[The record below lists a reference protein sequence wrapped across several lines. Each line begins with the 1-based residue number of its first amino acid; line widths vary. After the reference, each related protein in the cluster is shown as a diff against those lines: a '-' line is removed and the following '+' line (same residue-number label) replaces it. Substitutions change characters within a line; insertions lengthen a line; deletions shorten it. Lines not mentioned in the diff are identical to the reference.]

1 MTSERVGCERVAV
14 EDLLLR
20 RACDQARLLMAI
32 LSGPDF
38 VYTYLNDYY
47 HEAIGRRDVLGKPIG
62 VALPELVRQGVLEL
76 LAGVYRTG
84 APFEGRE
91 FPVELHRHGALD
103 TRYFTF
109 LYEAVRGADGAIAAI
124 LVTGHDVTDEVVA
137 RRAASA
143 LAHQLEQR
151 NRMVEALVAERTQA
165 LSIANDQ
172 LKARTHE
179 LEITQRHLHEQ
190 MRQVD
195 QQRVFAESIIQN
207 VPTGIAYLDRD
218 LIFRVS
224 NPVYSGFLQLPPE
237 RIVDQYLFD
246 VVRDGEDQIL
256 PLLRDVMETGKP
268 HHERRFP
275 FTYRNAEGQLR
286 ETFWDFV
293 YYPAILTPGG
303 AVDGILVLADEVSA
317 QVQQELERNRLQHE
331 YIAALEQND
340 QMKDQFLGILSHELR
355 TPLNAIQGFGS
366 ILADGVAG
374 DLRPDQ
380 TTYLRKMLD
389 SSENM
394 LRLVDDLLDMSRV
407 QAGKFSLDRRAIAVA
422 PLLRTVTASL
432 APEAARKGHALTTE
446 APDALPAV
454 QADAQRL
461 SQVLSNLVTNAIK
474 YTPPGGTITVRAFAD
489 GPVLRVEVA
498 DTGDGVPIDEQSR
511 IFNAFTQVDMTSTRK
526 SGGVGLG
533 LSIVKALVE
542 AHGGVVGVRSDGA
555 GLGSTFFFTVPLAA

>member
-1 MTSERVGCERVAV
+1 VEV
-14 EDLLLR
+14 EDIWLR
-20 RACDQARLLMAI
+20 RACDQARLLMAV

-38 VYTYLNDYY
+38 IYTYLNDCY

-62 VALPELVRQGVLEL
+62 VALPELVRQGILDLLE
-76 LAGVYRTG
+76 GVYKTG
-84 APFEGRE
+84 VPFEGRE

-109 LYEAVRGADGAIAAI
+109 VYDAVRGADGAIAAVM
-124 LVTGHDVTDEVVA
+124 VTGHDVTDEVLA
-137 RRAASA
+137 KRAASA
-143 LAHQLEQR
+143 LTLQLEQR
-151 NRMVEALVAERTQA
+151 NRLVEALVAERTQA
-165 LSIANDQ
+165 LSIANEQ
-172 LKARTHE
+172 LMARTQE
-179 LEITQRHLHEQ
+179 LEFTQRRLHEQ

-224 NPVYSGFLQLPPE
+224 NPVYSAFLQLPPE
-237 RIVDQYLFD
+237 QIVDRYLFD
-246 VVRDGEDQIL
+246 IVSEGEDQIL
-256 PLLRDVMETGKP
+256 PFLREVLETGEP
-268 HHERRFP
+268 HYERNFP
-275 FTYRNAEGQLR
+275 FVYRTAEGRVR

-293 YYPAILTPGG
+293 YYPAILSPGG
-303 AVDGILVLADEVSA
+303 EVDGILVLADEISA
-317 QVQQELERNRLQHE
+317 RVEQEKERNRLQHE

-374 DLRPDQ
+374 DLQPGQ

-394 LRLVDDLLDMSRV
+394 LKLVNDLLDMSRV
-407 QAGKFSLDRRAIAVA
+407 QAGRFSLDRQVVALA
-422 PLLRTVTASL
+422 PLLGSVLASL
-432 APEAARKGHALTTE
+432 SPEAAHKGHALANE
-446 APDALPAV
+446 VPPSLPDVL
-454 QADAQRL
+454 ADPQRL

-489 GPVLRVEVA
+489 GAVLRVEVA
-498 DTGDGVPIDEQSR
+498 DTGDGVPPDQQSR
-511 IFNAFTQVDMTSTRK
+511 IFDAFTQVDMTSTRK

-555 GLGSTFFFTVPLAA
+555 GRGSTFFFTVPLAA

>member
-1 MTSERVGCERVAV
+1 LEV

-20 RACDQARLLMAI
+20 RACDQARLLMAVM
-32 LSGPDF
+32 SGPDF
-38 VYTYLNDYY
+38 VYTYLNDCY

-62 VALPELVRQGVLEL
+62 VALPELVGQGILDLLE
-76 LAGVYRTG
+76 GVYKTG
-84 APFEGRE
+84 VPFEGRE
-91 FPVELHRHGALD
+91 FPVELQRHGALD

-109 LYEAVRGADGAIAAI
+109 VYDAVRGADGAIAAVM
-124 LVTGHDVTDEVVA
+124 VTGHDVTDEVLA
-137 RRAASA
+137 KRAASA
-143 LAHQLEQR
+143 LTLQLEQR
-151 NRMVEALVAERTQA
+151 NRLVEALVAERTQA
-165 LSIANDQ
+165 LSIANEQ
-172 LKARTHE
+172 LMARTQE
-179 LEITQRHLHEQ
+179 LEITQRRLHEQ

-224 NPVYSGFLQLPPE
+224 NPVYSAFLQLPPE
-237 RIVDQYLFD
+237 RIVDRYLFD
-246 VVRDGEDQIL
+246 IVSESEDQIL
-256 PLLRDVMETGKP
+256 PFLREVLETGEP
-268 HHERRFP
+268 HYERNFP
-275 FTYRNAEGQLR
+275 FVYRTAEGQVR

-293 YYPAILTPGG
+293 YYPAILSPGG
-303 AVDGILVLADEVSA
+303 EVDGILVLADEISA
-317 QVQQELERNRLQHE
+317 RVEQENERNRLQHE

-374 DLRPDQ
+374 DLQPGQ

-394 LRLVDDLLDMSRV
+394 LKLVNDLLDMSRV
-407 QAGKFSLDRRAIAVA
+407 QAGRFSLDRQVVALA
-422 PLLRTVTASL
+422 PLLGSVLASL
-432 APEAARKGHALTTE
+432 SPEAAHKGHTLANELLPSL
-446 APDALPAV
+446 PDVL
-454 QADAQRL
+454 ADPQRL

-489 GPVLRVEVA
+489 GAVLRVEVA
-498 DTGDGVPIDEQSR
+498 DTGDGVPPDQQSR
-511 IFNAFTQVDMTSTRK
+511 IFDAFTQVDMTSTRK

-555 GLGSTFFFTVPLAA
+555 GRGSTFFFTVPLAA